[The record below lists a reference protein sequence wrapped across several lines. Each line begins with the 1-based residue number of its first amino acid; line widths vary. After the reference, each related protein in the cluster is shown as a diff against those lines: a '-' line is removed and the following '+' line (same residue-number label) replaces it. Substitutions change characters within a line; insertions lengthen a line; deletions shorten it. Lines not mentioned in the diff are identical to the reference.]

1 MLTKRL
7 KPGQLF
13 TANGKVFRVRN
24 AKSDCDECIAAN
36 NNRISYSYSTIFCVS
51 YTFCIAGAGKFDCLK
66 VCGIGHYPQFIRNAK

>member
-24 AKSDCDECIAAN
+24 THLLSGVIYDDCHKCVKVN
-36 NNRISYSYSTIFCVS
+36 NN
-51 YTFCIAGAGKFDCLK
+51 FCIAEFKGGFPCST
-66 VCGIGHYPQFIRNAK
+66 VCGYGHYPQFIRNAK